1 MGVRNKLS
9 LCQTPEIFQVI
20 VTVANFTLTN
30 IVIIIIIIS
39 FLAIM
44 NNAAMNSLKHAYCC
58 T

>member
-9 LCQTPEIFQVI
+9 LCQIPEIFQVI

-44 NNAAMNSLKHAYCC
+44 NNAAMNSLKHA
-58 T
+58 